1 MGNWAG
7 LCYDVIELVL
17 SKFSTMTS
25 EGPGAPKRQKRECS
39 YQSEWKSSGISA
51 SRRGPTFAHCDIC
64 GTEISVGHGGV
75 NDVKK
80 HMATSKHQDM
90 VKNSSGNKSLRAL
103 FAQSPIEESHTS

>member
-39 YQSEWKSSGISA
+39 YQSECGISA

-64 GTEISVGHGGV
+64 GTEISVGHGEV

-80 HMATSKHQDM
+80 HMATSKHQDI
-90 VKNSSGNKSLRAL
+90 VKNSSGNKSLRVL
-103 FAQSPIEESHTS
+103 FAQSSIEESVT